1 MIFLCAK
8 RSQIGASGGKQEMW
22 MTPSTLKPRRMRQ
35 EPMVVIRNRL
45 RKFFSSTFGKFSH
58 FVCWSFFSKFYDER
72 KEEKN
77 PFREGKMFRLRKFFS
92 TLWEMS
98 WKGLLF
104 GWENGIFLSCF
115 LFSNRV
121 SSLYSRFNR
130 AAGSCD
136 DDHVDN
142 KKKCFK
148 IKMKSSKI
156 AFIFVAFWT
165 WFSDVDLRFCF
176 VAFRKIRF
184 TSLYK
189 LLNNRI
195 WSFGYLWVNL
205 FKVSFNV
212 ESCFTG
218 NLMNSTVQHI
228 GTNHKRQNFH
238 EALLANY
245 FVFLVTNPSHRKF
258 ADKFGLL
265 SKKTRELD

>member
-1 MIFLCAK
+1 MAWEGKPPKLWQSQCSRSPRVRTTRHPLFTLMSDKIVQKENSCEKMIFLCAK

-142 KKKCFK
+142 KK
-148 IKMKSSKI
+148 M
-156 AFIFVAFWT
+156 
-165 WFSDVDLRFCF
+165 L
-176 VAFRKIRF
+176 
-184 TSLYK
+184 
-189 LLNNRI
+189 
-195 WSFGYLWVNL
+195 
-205 FKVSFNV
+205 
-212 ESCFTG
+212 
-218 NLMNSTVQHI
+218 
-228 GTNHKRQNFH
+228 
-238 EALLANY
+238 
-245 FVFLVTNPSHRKF
+245 
-258 ADKFGLL
+258 
-265 SKKTRELD
+265 